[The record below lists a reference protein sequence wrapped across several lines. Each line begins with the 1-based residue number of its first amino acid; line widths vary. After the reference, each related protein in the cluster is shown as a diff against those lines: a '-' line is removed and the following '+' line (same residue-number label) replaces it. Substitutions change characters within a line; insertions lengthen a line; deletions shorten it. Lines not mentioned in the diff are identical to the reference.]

1 MEGFGLPIVE
11 AMLAGCRVVC
21 SDIPVFREVGGA
33 YCHYASLQPPAEDAF
48 VDAIRKALETTSMCP
63 SGTDRFSGKRIGDA
77 YLQLYRRRLNER
89 SHSLITSAHAPPLH
103 QRSE

>member
-1 MEGFGLPIVE
+1 
-11 AMLAGCRVVC
+11 MLHGCRVMC
-21 SDIPVFREVGGA
+21 PDIPVFREVGGA